1 MTRCPAASR
10 TGARGARVGAVT
22 RTTESLTPELYEYLV
37 AQGAPL
43 DDVLADLVE
52 ETARLFPASKGMQ
65 IGPEQ
70 GTFTTLLTRISG
82 ARSAVEIGTFT
93 GYSSICLARGL
104 PEDGTLLALDVSD
117 EWTSVARRYWERAG
131 VSGKVELRLGPAL
144 ESLRALPAEPRFDLA
159 FIDADKEG
167 YIGYWEELI
176 PRMRPGGILLAD
188 NTLSHGRVIDAS
200 ETSDHVQGIRDFN
213 AHLVADDRVT
223 QVLLPIG
230 DGLTLARKK

>member
-1 MTRCPAASR
+1 M
-10 TGARGARVGAVT
+10 T

-37 AQGAPL
+37 AQGTPV
-43 DDVLADLVE
+43 DGVLADLVE
-52 ETARLFPASKGMQ
+52 ETARLFPESKGMQ

-82 ARSAVEIGTFT
+82 ARDAVEIGTFT

-131 VSGKVELRLGPAL
+131 VADRITLRLGPAL
-144 ESLRALPAEPRFDLA
+144 ETLRSLPAEARFDLA

-167 YIGYWEELI
+167 YVDYWEELV
-176 PRMRPGGILLAD
+176 PRMRAGGILLAD
-188 NTLSHGRVIDAS
+188 NTLSHGRVVDGAD
-200 ETSDHVQGIRDFN
+200 TTARVQGIRDFN
-213 AHLVADDRVT
+213 ARLVADDRVT

-230 DGLTLARKK
+230 DGLTLARKN

>member
-1 MTRCPAASR
+1 M
-10 TGARGARVGAVT
+10 T

-37 AQGAPL
+37 AQGTPV
-43 DDVLADLVE
+43 DGVLADLVE
-52 ETARLFPASKGMQ
+52 ETARLFPESKGMQ

-82 ARSAVEIGTFT
+82 ARDAVEIGTFT

-131 VSGKVELRLGPAL
+131 VADRITLRLGPAL

-167 YIGYWEELI
+167 YVDYWEELV
-176 PRMRPGGILLAD
+176 PRMRAGGILLAD
-188 NTLSHGRVIDAS
+188 NTLSHGRVVDGTDTTAR
-200 ETSDHVQGIRDFN
+200 VQGIRDFN
-213 AHLVADDRVT
+213 ARLVADDRVT

-230 DGLTLARKK
+230 DGLTLARKN